1 MTSPAPAPA
10 EDPARLPYAH
20 GQPPATGVIRCRPE
34 DFVVREQLG
43 FAPDEDGQHLLVR
56 VRKRQ
61 ANTHYVAR
69 RLAVLAGVG
78 PAAVGWAGRKDRHAV
93 AEQWFSLDLA
103 GREAPALAALAAS
116 EPEFDVLAVHR
127 HRRKLRIGAL
137 AGNQFEITVRELM
150 GEPAALAA
158 RLAQLAAGVPN
169 YFGPQRFGRGGAN
182 LQSDRLPRGREPRAM
197 VLSAARAAIFNA
209 VLAARV
215 RDGSWQ
221 RLLPGDLAQL
231 SGSESWF
238 VVTPAEDPAAL
249 AERLAAGDLAPSGPL
264 WGESGSPA
272 GGAVGELEQA
282 VAASLPRALG
292 LIGQGRMKPARRPL
306 ILRPQAL
313 DWSLAADTLCVS
325 FTLPAGGYA
334 TSLLREALGVVD
346 RAAERVSDSAS
357 GAAAG

>member
-1 MTSPAPAPA
+1 MTSPAPAPPA
-10 EDPARLPYAH
+10 DPARLPYAH
-20 GQPPATGVIRCRPE
+20 GRPAVGGAIRCRPE

-43 FAPDEDGQHLLVR
+43 FAPDEEGQHLLVR

-69 RLAVLAGVG
+69 RLAALAGIG

-103 GREAPALAALAAS
+103 GREVPALAALAAA

-137 AGNQFEITVRELM
+137 VGNHFEITVRELT
-150 GEPAALAA
+150 GEFAALAP
-158 RLAQLAAGVPN
+158 RLAQLTAGVPN

-182 LQSDRLPRGREPRAM
+182 LAADRLPRGREPRAM

-215 RDGSWQ
+215 QDDSWR

-238 VVTPAEDPAAL
+238 AVTSAEDPAAL
-249 AERLAAGDLAPSGPL
+249 AERLAAGDLSPSGPL
-264 WGESGSPA
+264 WGEGDSPA
-272 GGAVGELEQA
+272 GGVIRELEQA
-282 VAASLPRALG
+282 VAASLPRAMH
-292 LIGQGRMKPARRPL
+292 LISEGRMKPARRPL

-313 DWSLAADTLCVS
+313 DWSLAADTLQVS

-334 TSLLREALGVVD
+334 TTLLREALCMVD
-346 RAAERVSDSAS
+346 RAA
-357 GAAAG
+357 